1 MAHRTLNRFTHDTF
15 KYQSIA
21 VQTLECEGRHQG
33 MTILSS
39 RHVFS
44 VDAVCRFQ
52 TKHKGPKL
60 VAFIHS
66 INFLPGEGG
75 GGCSPLYKTCKYAP
89 PQRVW
94 FWGLFG
100 LKTGIHFANFGL
112 VSGMVFEGLT
122 RLYERISCF
131 NSKWIRTK
139 WKYANPNYICGI
151 FCLHSNLSI
160 YDDIISAKR
169 PSLKNG

>member
-1 MAHRTLNRFTHDTF
+1 MY
-15 KYQSIA
+15 KSIA
-21 VQTLECEGRHQG
+21 VKTLECEGRHWG

-52 TKHKGPKL
+52 TKRKGPKL

-66 INFLPGEGG
+66 INFLPGG
-75 GGCSPLYKTCKYAP
+75 GGCSPLYKTYKYAP

-139 WKYANPNYICGI
+139 WKYANSNYICGI
-151 FCLHSNLSI
+151 FCLRSNLSI

-169 PSLKNG
+169 PSLKNR

>member
-1 MAHRTLNRFTHDTF
+1 
-15 KYQSIA
+15 
-21 VQTLECEGRHQG
+21 

-66 INFLPGEGG
+66 INVLPGG
-75 GGCSPLYKTCKYAP
+75 PYRYVP

-94 FWGLFG
+94 FWGLLG
-100 LKTGIHFANFGL
+100 PKTGIHFANFGL

-122 RLYERISCF
+122 GVYERIYCF
-131 NSKWIRTK
+131 NSK
-139 WKYANPNYICGI
+139 
-151 FCLHSNLSI
+151 
-160 YDDIISAKR
+160 
-169 PSLKNG
+169 

>member
-1 MAHRTLNRFTHDTF
+1 MY
-15 KYQSIA
+15 KSIA
-21 VQTLECEGRHQG
+21 VKTLECEGRHWG

-44 VDAVCRFQ
+44 VDAVCRLQ
-52 TKHKGPKL
+52 TKRKGPKL

-66 INFLPGEGG
+66 INFLPGGG
-75 GGCSPLYKTCKYAP
+75 GGCSPLYKTYKYAP

-139 WKYANPNYICGI
+139 WKYANSNYICGI
-151 FCLHSNLSI
+151 FCLRSNLSI

>member
-1 MAHRTLNRFTHDTF
+1 MY
-15 KYQSIA
+15 KSIA
-21 VQTLECEGRHQG
+21 VKTLECEGRHWG

-52 TKHKGPKL
+52 TKRKGPKL

-66 INFLPGEGG
+66 INFLPGGG
-75 GGCSPLYKTCKYAP
+75 GGCSPLYKTYKYAP

-94 FWGLFG
+94 FWSLFG

-139 WKYANPNYICGI
+139 WKYANSNYICGI
-151 FCLHSNLSI
+151 FCLRSNLSI

-169 PSLKNG
+169 PSLKNR

>member
-1 MAHRTLNRFTHDTF
+1 MY
-15 KYQSIA
+15 KSIA
-21 VQTLECEGRHQG
+21 VKTLECEGRHWD

-52 TKHKGPKL
+52 TKRKGPKL

-66 INFLPGEGG
+66 INFLPGGG
-75 GGCSPLYKTCKYAP
+75 GGCSPLYKTYKYAP

-139 WKYANPNYICGI
+139 WKYANSNYICGI
-151 FCLHSNLSI
+151 FCLRSNLSI

>member
-1 MAHRTLNRFTHDTF
+1 MY
-15 KYQSIA
+15 KSIA
-21 VQTLECEGRHQG
+21 VKTLECEGRHWG

-52 TKHKGPKL
+52 TKRKGPKL

-66 INFLPGEGG
+66 INFLPGG
-75 GGCSPLYKTCKYAP
+75 GGCSPLYKTYKYAP

-139 WKYANPNYICGI
+139 WKYANSNYICGI
-151 FCLHSNLSI
+151 FCLRSNLSI

>member
-1 MAHRTLNRFTHDTF
+1 
-15 KYQSIA
+15 
-21 VQTLECEGRHQG
+21 

-75 GGCSPLYKTCKYAP
+75 GGCTPLYKTCKYAP

-131 NSKWIRTK
+131 NSK
-139 WKYANPNYICGI
+139 
-151 FCLHSNLSI
+151 
-160 YDDIISAKR
+160 
-169 PSLKNG
+169 

>member
-1 MAHRTLNRFTHDTF
+1 MY
-15 KYQSIA
+15 KSIA
-21 VQTLECEGRHQG
+21 VQTLECEGRHWG

-52 TKHKGPKL
+52 TKRKGPKL

-66 INFLPGEGG
+66 INFLPGGG
-75 GGCSPLYKTCKYAP
+75 GGGSPLYKTYKYAP

-139 WKYANPNYICGI
+139 WKYANCNYICGI
-151 FCLHSNLSI
+151 FCLRSNLSI